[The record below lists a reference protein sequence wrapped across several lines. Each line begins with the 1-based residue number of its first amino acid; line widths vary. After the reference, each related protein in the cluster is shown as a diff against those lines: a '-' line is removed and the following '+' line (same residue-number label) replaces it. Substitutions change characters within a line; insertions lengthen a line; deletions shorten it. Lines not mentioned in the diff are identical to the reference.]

1 MSQVRLLRQSTSYE
15 EHKIIAC
22 LKILLSILLLLFI
35 YFIVAVAVRDG
46 HHHVQERG
54 VWPERAARY
63 DAGPANPAREQI
75 QVRYRYTGEY
85 TDNNWH
91 DPYGSALR
99 SRGFFC

>member
-1 MSQVRLLRQSTSYE
+1 M
-15 EHKIIAC
+15 
-22 LKILLSILLLLFI
+22 
-35 YFIVAVAVRDG
+35 
-46 HHHVQERG
+46 QERG

-85 TDNNWH
+85 TDNKWH

-99 SRGFFC
+99 SRGFFCKLKPELDFLNVDFLQLLNKALEANDE